1 MGKLDFAFSFLKE
14 FFFCNSAYVA
24 SKKSTLTLPP
34 ACIFSWN
41 SIFATANWTK
51 FAVFQFPA
59 ILRVKQCIQQR
70 VVSEAMKF

>member
-1 MGKLDFAFSFLKE
+1 MGKLDFAFSFLKD
-14 FFFCNSAYVA
+14 FFLQFRLCRI
-24 SKKSTLTLPP
+24 KKSTLTLPP
-34 ACIFSWN
+34 SCIFSWN

-59 ILRVKQCIQQR
+59 SLRVKQCIQHR